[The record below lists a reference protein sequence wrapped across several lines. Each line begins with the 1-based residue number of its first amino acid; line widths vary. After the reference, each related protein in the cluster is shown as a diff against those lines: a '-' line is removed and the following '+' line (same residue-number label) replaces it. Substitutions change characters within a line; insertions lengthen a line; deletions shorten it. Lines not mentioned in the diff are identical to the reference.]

1 MSSLISHKFHF
12 AFIGHPSFTQV
23 THNLK
28 ISTLTLEEEEEEEV
42 YYHIKW
48 RAANILI
55 SSLICIFDVRIC
67 QKLRSS
73 VALWATHLIRGAWR
87 SAAYTTNIAQ

>member
-28 ISTLTLEEEEEEEV
+28 ISTLTLEEEKEKEEEEEENV
-42 YYHIKW
+42 
-48 RAANILI
+48 
-55 SSLICIFDVRIC
+55 SLGVSDQVKYKPACTSI
-67 QKLRSS
+67 
-73 VALWATHLIRGAWR
+73 
-87 SAAYTTNIAQ
+87 